1 MAKIISED
9 IGAFYH
15 HYPRVATIV
24 TAQAGGKENAM
35 AVAWHTPISF
45 SPPLYGIAL
54 AAKRFTYKLIAE
66 SKEFGVNF
74 IPFEEAELVASVGGS
89 SGEKIDK
96 FRQFNIAREK
106 PLKTQVPILGV
117 AYAAYECKVVDDRL
131 YGDHRLVVGEIVA
144 VHSLKEVLSPEE
156 TLDLAKVSP
165 TLYLGSERYL
175 TASGE
180 AIKHLDREVY
190 GKG

>member
-1 MAKIISED
+1 
-9 IGAFYH
+9 
-15 HYPRVATIV
+15 VAAIV
-24 TAQAGGKENAM
+24 TAQAGGKGNAM
-35 AVAWHTPISF
+35 ALAWHTPISF
-45 SPPLYGIAL
+45 TPPLYGIAL
-54 AAKRFTYKLIAE
+54 SKKRFTYKLIAE

-74 IPFEEAELVASVGGS
+74 MPFEEAGLVAAVGGS

-96 FRQFNIAREK
+96 FRQFNIALEK
-106 PLKTQVPILGV
+106 PLKTQVPILKA
-117 AYAAYECKVVDDRL
+117 AYAAYECQVVDDRL

-144 VHSLKEVLSPEE
+144 VHLLKEDFSPEE

-180 AIKHLDREVY
+180 AIKYLDREVY